1 MPPKLSRVSDVRLP
15 EKVKKE
21 FKKLCEA
28 FDMSPDDVSAGVE
41 RVKEHVNKPII
52 DGKTPLFCAVESAA
66 QDLSL
71 AQVIYHCVCVWV
83 CVCGCVRAR
92 AVCFLGVYAFISRS
106 STGSFVAQRRASGRS
121 QRPSRR
127 HATHVRSEISPR

>member
-28 FDMSPDDVSAGVE
+28 FDLSPDDVSAGVE
-41 RVKEHVNKPII
+41 RVKEHANKPII
-52 DGKTPLFCAVESAA
+52 DGKTPLYCAVESAA

-71 AQVIYHCVCVWV
+71 VQVIYQ
-83 CVCGCVRAR
+83 R
-92 AVCFLGVYAFISRS
+92 VCFLSAYAFISRF
-106 STGSFVAQRRASGRS
+106 STGSSVDQRRSSGRS
-121 QRPSRR
+121 QRP
-127 HATHVRSEISPR
+127 

>member
-28 FDMSPDDVSAGVE
+28 FDLSPDDVSAGVE

-52 DGKTPLFCAVESAA
+52 DGKTPLYCAVESAA

-71 AQVIYHCVCVWV
+71 VQVIYQRARVCMCVC
-83 CVCGCVRAR
+83 AR
-92 AVCFLGVYAFISRS
+92 AVCFLSAYAFISRF
-106 STGSFVAQRRASGRS
+106 STGSSVAQRCSSGRS
-121 QRPSRR
+121 QRP
-127 HATHVRSEISPR
+127 